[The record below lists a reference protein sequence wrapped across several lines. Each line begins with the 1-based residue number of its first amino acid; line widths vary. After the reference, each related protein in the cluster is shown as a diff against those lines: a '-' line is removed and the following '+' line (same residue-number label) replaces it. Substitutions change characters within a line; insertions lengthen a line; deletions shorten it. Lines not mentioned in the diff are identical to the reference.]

1 MCITACI
8 MYMHRTVHQ
17 LSTLLNCLKFSVK
30 ISRGIKV
37 GYHAPL
43 LLLAI
48 MLDLWVEIGL
58 IPCKTIPN
66 LMWIANR
73 SVSQVTNLQIVNAS
87 SLLFFHSNIVRER
100 RAHEDDGSKKGACA
114 YKCNILFIF
123 VRSIRFSGSGPIFPG
138 PSRFY
143 IGSQKFDPFL
153 PALIWVFQSLFLFL
167 FLFSLSPP
175 TPSSCE
181 RPWRWWQET
190 NLYVQMQTF
199 YLFVCVCVCVP
210 NSNVDNYVECC
221 TLPCTM
227 IMRGRIWSL
236 HLDVWPYRDA
246 RPHLPRSFTYS

>member
-1 MCITACI
+1 
-8 MYMHRTVHQ
+8 
-17 LSTLLNCLKFSVK
+17 
-30 ISRGIKV
+30 
-37 GYHAPL
+37 
-43 LLLAI
+43 
-48 MLDLWVEIGL
+48 
-58 IPCKTIPN
+58 
-66 LMWIANR
+66 MWIANR